1 MFSSEL
7 LPTLVLL
14 KKAYKG
20 FPCFPHH
27 FYQFCREGRIL
38 RMSLNA
44 LLYVSNIWVDL
55 IGDNCNKS
63 PTLKIAK
70 RD

>member
-7 LPTLVLL
+7 LPTLALL
-14 KKAYKG
+14 KKTYKG
-20 FPCFPHH
+20 FPCFPQY
-27 FYQFCREGRIL
+27 FYQFCREVRIL
-38 RMSLNA
+38 TMSLNA
-44 LLYVSNIWVDL
+44 LLYVLNISVDL